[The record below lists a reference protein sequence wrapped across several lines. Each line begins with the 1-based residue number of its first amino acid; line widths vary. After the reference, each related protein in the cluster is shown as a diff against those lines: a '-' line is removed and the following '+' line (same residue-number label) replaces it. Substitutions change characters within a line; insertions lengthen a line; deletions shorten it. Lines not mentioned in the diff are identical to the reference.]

1 MIEEEVSKV
10 QLFIT
15 SSAAGN
21 KCREEARDFCDIVY
35 SLALAGRRFSIMK
48 GRTIRKLSGGRRIF
62 EPQEFFF
69 VIKFLV

>member
-1 MIEEEVSKV
+1 M
-10 QLFIT
+10 QLFT

-48 GRTIRKLSGGRRIF
+48 GRTIRKLSGGRGGGGGRRIF